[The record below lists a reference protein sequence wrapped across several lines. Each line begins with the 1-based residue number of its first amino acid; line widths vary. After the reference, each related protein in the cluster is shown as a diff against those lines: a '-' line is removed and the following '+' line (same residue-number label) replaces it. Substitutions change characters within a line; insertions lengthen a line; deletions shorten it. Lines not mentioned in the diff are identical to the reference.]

1 MPTPL
6 AKLGLKC
13 TMSLNGGSFASPTW
27 TEVKCVSDFALK
39 AAWDKGEANS
49 RETRIK
55 LALKTMLDLGFT
67 GKLRST
73 NSGDT
78 NYATI
83 YAALL
88 TDTALDLMIL
98 NGPST
103 QNGVTGFRVSCQV
116 FSANEDQ
123 GLGVVVYDEI
133 EFAPTPNADGNYSS
147 VLVTSGSPVFTQF

>member
-27 TEVKCVSDFALK
+27 TEVKSVSDFALK

-67 GKLRST
+67 GKLRSA
-73 NSGDT
+73 NSNDAS
-78 NYATI
+78 YATI

-88 TDTALDLMIL
+88 TDAMLDLMIL
-98 NGPST
+98 NGPAS

-133 EFAPTPNADGNYSS
+133 EFAPCPNADGNYSS
-147 VLVTSGSPVFTQF
+147 VLVTGGAPVFTSF